1 MSGNG
6 EFGYIA
12 RCLAPLAAGFKGAFG
27 LTDDAAEIAPS
38 EGCALILTA
47 DTLVAGRHF
56 LEGEDPATAARKALR
71 ANLSDLAAMGARP
84 LAYLTSVVWPLDA
97 PDALKDGF
105 ADGLAVDQAIFGIH
119 LIGGDTTAADGPW
132 TISITAIGEVPKG
145 GAIRRSGAGAG
156 DLLMVTGTVG
166 DAGLGLEIASGRLEA
181 GEGAHFLLARHRL
194 PEPRVALAEA
204 VRTHATAC
212 IDVSD
217 GLIADAGHLAEASGL
232 GLRVDLEALPLS
244 APARAWLAQQGD
256 PAQAASYL
264 ATAGDDYELA
274 CAVPEERAEVFAAA
288 CAEAGTSATAVGRF
302 GAGEG
307 VSVFHDGRP
316 VRVERAGF
324 THF

>member
-1 MSGNG
+1 MSGDG

-12 RCLAPLAAGFKGAFG
+12 RRLAPLAADFEGAFG

-56 LEGEDPATAARKALR
+56 LENEDPATAARKALR

-97 PDALKDGF
+97 ADALKEGF

-132 TISITAIGEVPKG
+132 MIGVTAIGEVPKG
-145 GAIRRSGAGAG
+145 RAVRRSGARPG

-181 GEGAHFLLARHRL
+181 GEGADVLLARHRL

-204 VRTHATAC
+204 VQAHAAAC

-217 GLIADAGHLAEASGL
+217 GLIADAGHVAEASGL
-232 GLRVDLEALPLS
+232 GLRVDLETLPLS

-256 PAQAASYL
+256 PAQAAVFL

-274 CAVPEERAEVFAAA
+274 CAVPEDRAEAFAAA

-302 GAGEG
+302 GEDEG
-307 VSVFHDGRP
+307 VTVHHHGSP
-316 VRVERAGF
+316 VRIEQAGF

>member
-1 MSGNG
+1 MNGEG

-12 RCLAPLAAGFKGAFG
+12 RRLAPLAAGFEGAFG
-27 LTDDAAEIAPS
+27 LKDDAAEIAPS
-38 EGCALILTA
+38 AGCALILTA

-56 LEGEDPATAARKALR
+56 LESDDPATAARKALR

-97 PDALKDGF
+97 PDALKEGF

-132 TISITAIGEVPKG
+132 TLSVTAIGEVPKG
-145 GAIRRSGAGAG
+145 RAVRRSGARAG
-156 DLLMVTGTVG
+156 DLLMVTGTIG

-181 GEGAHFLLARHRL
+181 GEGAGWLLARHRL

-204 VRTHATAC
+204 VRAHATAC

-217 GLIADAGHLAEASGL
+217 GLIADAGHVARSSGL
-232 GLRVDLEALPLS
+232 GLSIDLERLPLS
-244 APARAWLAQQGD
+244 DPARAWMARQSD
-256 PAQAASYL
+256 PAIASAFL

-274 CAVPEERAEVFAAA
+274 CAVPEDRAEAFAAA
-288 CAEAGTSATAVGRF
+288 CAEAGTSATVVGRF
-302 GAGEG
+302 AGGEG
-307 VSVFHDGRP
+307 VAVCHRGSP
-316 VRVERAGF
+316 VSVERAGF